1 MTEKNS
7 LISAEKLFCERDDR
21 VLFDSLDVQIM
32 PGELVQIEGPNGA
45 GKTTLLRILSGLSE
59 AYEGELFWRGQPLE
73 DVRAEYLSNLLYLG
87 HKPGVQAI
95 MTPMENLKSTMACR
109 RDCSESEI
117 VAALEEVGLYGYED
131 VPCHSLS
138 AGQHRRVALARLYLS
153 DDPLWVLDEA
163 FTAIDKAGVK
173 KLETM
178 MASRVANGGTIVLTT
193 HHELRLDVPFRS
205 FYFRLR
211 A

>member
-1 MTEKNS
+1 LTEKNS